1 MDEDLV
7 SSVWH
12 KFVGVYKKSQRC
24 ISVWCFVLTNGGEIN
39 LKDQVMIGPRYMVS
53 ETWRDGERIWKDI
66 KDEERSRVLRL
77 FLQMDLKEKIMTSQ
91 GHRGRGVKSEKE
103 FRRP

>member
-1 MDEDLV
+1 
-7 SSVWH
+7 
-12 KFVGVYKKSQRC
+12 
-24 ISVWCFVLTNGGEIN
+24 
-39 LKDQVMIGPRYMVS
+39 MIGPRYMVS

>member
-1 MDEDLV
+1 M
-7 SSVWH
+7 
-12 KFVGVYKKSQRC
+12 
-24 ISVWCFVLTNGGEIN
+24 
-39 LKDQVMIGPRYMVS
+39 S